1 MLLQTRMFS
10 FHRVMSDG
18 ELSHLRMSLSGGLRG
33 LPEREVS
40 RGRASCSAT
49 RGGCAWWPGSAESGL
64 LLWSAIRLSADRDRF
79 AVFGTGGLERGR
91 FAGRVLAF
99 GFCGVRVDGPA

>member
-1 MLLQTRMFS
+1 
-10 FHRVMSDG
+10 
-18 ELSHLRMSLSGGLRG
+18 MSLAGGTSS